1 MNSTSRKFPY
11 WTTSWGYDVTL
22 NAAVDTSVTAAPHK
36 GLNEGPSLWTDT
48 ETNVLQE
55 LWGTGITA
63 REIGVTL
70 NRSRGA
76 VIGRANRMGLSKPRP
91 KKLDLLAVEPEPEI
105 KAANVKAGCQFPLGS
120 YPYSYCGE
128 KTAHGAA
135 TNVYC
140 SKHYDICY
148 RKRIGDSDKF
158 EREGNEGPHKLNK
171 LSWGSVYTG
180 IRRKEV

>member
-1 MNSTSRKFPY
+1 MSTLVHY
-11 WTTSWGYDVTL
+11 WTSSWGGNDVTP

-91 KKLDLLAVEPEPEI
+91 KKLDLLAVESEPEI

-158 EREGNEGPHKLNK
+158 EREASGGPYKLNK

>member
-1 MNSTSRKFPY
+1 MSTLVHY
-11 WTTSWGYDVTL
+11 WTSSWGGTDITP
-22 NAAVDTSVTAAPHK
+22 NAAIDASVTAAPRK

-55 LWGTGITA
+55 LWGTGVTA
-63 REIGVTL
+63 REIGATL
-70 NRSRGA
+70 NRSKGSI
-76 VIGRANRMGLSKPRP
+76 IGRANRMGLSKPAP
-91 KKLDLLAVEPEPEI
+91 KKLDLVLVEPET
-105 KAANVKAGCQFPLGS
+105 KAAKVKAGCQFPLGS

-158 EREGNEGPHKLNK
+158 EREVSGGPYKLHK
-171 LSWGSVYTG
+171 LSWGSVYKGT
-180 IRRKEV
+180 RRKEV

>member
-1 MNSTSRKFPY
+1 MNTLVHY
-11 WTTSWGYDVTL
+11 WTSSWGGNDVTP

-91 KKLDLLAVEPEPEI
+91 KKLDLLVVESEPEI

-158 EREGNEGPHKLNK
+158 EREASGGPYKLNK
-171 LSWGSVYTG
+171 LSWGSTYTG

>member
-1 MNSTSRKFPY
+1 MNTLVHY
-11 WTTSWGYDVTL
+11 WTSSWGGNDVTP

-91 KKLDLLAVEPEPEI
+91 KKLDLLVVESEPEI

-158 EREGNEGPHKLNK
+158 EREASGGPYKLNK

>member
-1 MNSTSRKFPY
+1 MSTLVHY
-11 WTTSWGYDVTL
+11 WTSSWGGNDITP
-22 NAAVDTSVTAAPHK
+22 NAAIDASVTAAPRK

-55 LWGTGITA
+55 LWGTGVTA

-91 KKLDLLAVEPEPEI
+91 KKLDLLAVESEPEI

-158 EREGNEGPHKLNK
+158 EREGNDGPYKLHK
-171 LSWGSVYTG
+171 LSWGSVYKGT
-180 IRRKEV
+180 RRKEV

>member
-1 MNSTSRKFPY
+1 MNTLVHY
-11 WTTSWGYDVTL
+11 WTSSWGGNDVTP

-91 KKLDLLAVEPEPEI
+91 KKLDLLAVESEPEI

-158 EREGNEGPHKLNK
+158 EREASGGPYKLNK

>member
-1 MNSTSRKFPY
+1 MNTLVHY
-11 WTTSWGYDVTL
+11 WTSSWGGNDVTP

-91 KKLDLLAVEPEPEI
+91 KKLDLLAVESEPEI

-128 KTAHGAA
+128 KTTHGAA
-135 TNVYC
+135 THVYC

-158 EREGNEGPHKLNK
+158 EREASGGPYKLNK

>member
-1 MNSTSRKFPY
+1 MNTLVHY
-11 WTTSWGYDVTL
+11 WTSSWGGNDVTP
-22 NAAVDTSVTAAPHK
+22 NAAVDTSITAAPHK

-63 REIGVTL
+63 REIGVAL

-91 KKLDLLAVEPEPEI
+91 KKLDLLAVESEPEI

-158 EREGNEGPHKLNK
+158 EREASGGPYKLNK

>member
-1 MNSTSRKFPY
+1 MNTLVHY
-11 WTTSWGYDVTL
+11 WTSSWGGNDVTP
-22 NAAVDTSVTAAPHK
+22 NAAVDTSITAAPHK

-91 KKLDLLAVEPEPEI
+91 KKLDLLVVESEPEI

-158 EREGNEGPHKLNK
+158 EREASGGPYKLNK

>member
-1 MNSTSRKFPY
+1 MSTLVHY
-11 WTTSWGYDVTL
+11 WTSSWGGTDITP
-22 NAAVDTSVTAAPHK
+22 NAAIDASVTAAPRK

-55 LWGTGITA
+55 LWGTGVTA

-128 KTAHGAA
+128 KTTHGAA

-148 RKRIGDSDKF
+148 RKRIADSDKF
-158 EREGNEGPHKLNK
+158 EREGNEGPYKLHK
-171 LSWGSVYTG
+171 LSWGSTYTG

>member
-1 MNSTSRKFPY
+1 MNTLVHY
-11 WTTSWGYDVTL
+11 WTSSWGGNDVTP
-22 NAAVDTSVTAAPHK
+22 NAVVDTSVTAAPHK

-158 EREGNEGPHKLNK
+158 EREASGGPYKLNK

>member
-1 MNSTSRKFPY
+1 
-11 WTTSWGYDVTL
+11 
-22 NAAVDTSVTAAPHK
+22 
-36 GLNEGPSLWTDT
+36 
-48 ETNVLQE
+48 
-55 LWGTGITA
+55 
-63 REIGVTL
+63 
-70 NRSRGA
+70 
-76 VIGRANRMGLSKPRP
+76 MGLSKPRP
-91 KKLDLLAVEPEPEI
+91 KKLDLLVVESEPEI

-158 EREGNEGPHKLNK
+158 EREASGGPYKLNK

>member
-1 MNSTSRKFPY
+1 MNTLVHY
-11 WTTSWGYDVTL
+11 WTSSWGGNDVTP

-91 KKLDLLAVEPEPEI
+91 KKLDLLAVESEPEI

-140 SKHYDICY
+140 SKHYGICY
-148 RKRIGDSDKF
+148 RKRIGDTDKF
-158 EREGNEGPHKLNK
+158 EREDNEGPYKLNK
-171 LSWGSVYTG
+171 LHRGLGGVYMG
-180 IRRKEV
+180 IRRREV

>member
-1 MNSTSRKFPY
+1 MNTLVHY
-11 WTTSWGYDVTL
+11 WTSSWGGNDVTP

-91 KKLDLLAVEPEPEI
+91 KKLDLLAVEPEPEPEI

-158 EREGNEGPHKLNK
+158 EREASGGPYKLNK

>member
-1 MNSTSRKFPY
+1 MNTLVHY
-11 WTTSWGYDVTL
+11 WTSSWGGNDVTP

-91 KKLDLLAVEPEPEI
+91 KKLDLLAVESEPEI

-158 EREGNEGPHKLNK
+158 EREASGGPYKLNK
-171 LSWGSVYTG
+171 LSWGSTYTG

>member
-1 MNSTSRKFPY
+1 MNTLVHY
-11 WTTSWGYDVTL
+11 WTSSWGGNDVTP
-22 NAAVDTSVTAAPHK
+22 NAAVDTSITAAPHK

-91 KKLDLLAVEPEPEI
+91 KKLDLLAVESEPEI

-158 EREGNEGPHKLNK
+158 EREASGGPYKLNK

>member
-1 MNSTSRKFPY
+1 MNTLVHY
-11 WTTSWGYDVTL
+11 WTSSWGGNDVTP

-158 EREGNEGPHKLNK
+158 EREASGGPYKLNK